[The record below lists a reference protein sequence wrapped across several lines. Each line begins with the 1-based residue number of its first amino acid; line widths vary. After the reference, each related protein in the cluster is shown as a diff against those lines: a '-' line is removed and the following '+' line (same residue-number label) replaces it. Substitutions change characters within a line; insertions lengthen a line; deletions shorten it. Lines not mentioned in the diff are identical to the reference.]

1 LLRRNIQFEE
11 NMQQKPDQLKKTNK
25 QKQSANPNSKATK
38 TVDPNTACQPH
49 PPFSAGLNI
58 VD

>member
-11 NMQQKPDQLKKTNK
+11 NMQQKSDQLKKTNK
-25 QKQSANPNSKATK
+25 QKINSNSKATK
-38 TVDPNTACQPH
+38 TLDPNTTCQPH

>member
-11 NMQQKPDQLKKTNK
+11 NMQQKSDQLKKTNK
-25 QKQSANPNSKATK
+25 QKQSENPNSKSTK
-38 TVDPNTACQPH
+38 TLDPNTACQPH

>member
-11 NMQQKPDQLKKTNK
+11 NMQQKTDQLKKTNK
-25 QKQSANPNSKATK
+25 QKQSANPDSKATK
-38 TVDPNTACQPH
+38 TLDPNTACQPH
-49 PPFSAGLNI
+49 PPFSARLNI